1 MEDLIQYMYLFYLIN
16 LLIFKI
22 YHIRLYFSVKY
33 FLEAKVK
40 ILFAFSKKEKS
51 RTKPLYG
58 FVIRTV

>member
-1 MEDLIQYMYLFYLIN
+1 MYLFYLIN

-40 ILFAFSKKEKS
+40 ILFAFSKKKKKRAEQN
-51 RTKPLYG
+51 LCMDL
-58 FVIRTV
+58 